1 MIARPSYSVA
11 LRRYKR
17 RAICFT
23 CDRELVANP
32 SYFGYLLKRNMRRAE
47 RTVRRGSDAG
57 RSDLQ
62 VIGQLLIFSKRY
74 AVLAFEHNE
83 ISAAIN
89 KSMQERRKRE

>member
-1 MIARPSYSVA
+1 
-11 LRRYKR
+11 
-17 RAICFT
+17 
-23 CDRELVANP
+23 
-32 SYFGYLLKRNMRRAE
+32 MRRAK

-74 AVLAFEHNE
+74 AVLAFEHKE

-89 KSMQERRKRE
+89 KSLQEEKKKGIRRRDYRYRKKRTKGEAG